1 MDAQAM
7 VSALPSWRAGAS
19 RRAIVDFLVRVTLGP
34 DAVPPTE
41 RVATFDNDGTLACEK
56 PRTALAAFLEAESIA
71 AGNGPL
77 AGASGHEVLRELGA
91 LFAGTT
97 VADYE
102 TRCRAFLAGAT
113 HPRFGMG
120 YPALVYAP
128 MRELVTLLHDLEFS
142 VFLCSDSSR
151 DFNRVLAGPAY
162 GLRRERVIGSEVR
175 IKLRNDVLV
184 RSATPVPLNDGP
196 GKAVHIW
203 DRAGQRPLFAAG
215 NAVGDIEML
224 DAARF
229 ALLVHHDDPD
239 REYGYDDVPALA
251 AARDSGWTVV
261 SMRDDFDT
269 MWSRGTPNVPVAG

>member
-7 VSALPSWRAGAS
+7 ALALPSWRAGAS
-19 RRAIVDFLVRVTLGP
+19 RQAIVDFLVGVTLGP
-34 DAVPPTE
+34 GAVPPAE
-41 RVATFDNDGTLACEK
+41 RIATFDNDGTLACEK
-56 PRTALAAFLEAESIA
+56 PQTALAAFLAAESTA
-71 AGNGPL
+71 AGYGPD

-91 LFAGTT
+91 LFAGTA
-97 VADYE
+97 VEEYE
-102 TRCRAFLAGAT
+102 KRSRAFLASAT

-128 MRELVTLLHDLEFS
+128 MWDLIALLHDLEFS

-151 DFNRVLAGPAY
+151 DFNRVLAGPTY

-175 IKLRNDVLV
+175 IELRNGDLV

-203 DRAGQRPLFAAG
+203 DRTGQRPLLAAG

-239 REYGYDDVPALA
+239 REYGYDDLPALA

-269 MWSRGTPNVPVAG
+269 MWARGTPGAH